1 MNAHAF
7 ASAFFKGESYEK
19 LKKLLVCVSLVV
31 MRLVYP
37 TVMNFFCQVIKYY
50 VNFLFTFCSHSAIL
64 QSLPSRN
71 RRIISLVRLL

>member
-31 MRLVYP
+31 MLIVYP
-37 TVMNFFCQVIKYY
+37 TVMNNSCQSVEYY
-50 VNFLFTFCSHSAIL
+50 VNFLFTFCSYFKADP
-64 QSLPSRN
+64 LPSN
-71 RRIISLVRLL
+71 RVTLHPARA